1 MLWLVCGADT
11 HPSGFAFA
19 IVRGEAVLAWC
30 KREEDAQAIVE
41 AHEAAPEI
49 ADLAESGLDWLDEGK
64 RRRVRAL
71 VTRVGEKLP
80 EWKCLRPHEHPE
92 GFGWAIVDG
101 AERVAYVATA
111 RLAGFVVE
119 LSTTVPALSAV
130 TRAAAART
138 DEGWAAQD
146 TAVVKTL
153 ARRLRR
159 RLAEIES

>member
-64 RRRVRAL
+64 RRRVGAK

-80 EWKCLRPHEHPE
+80 EWRCLHPDEHPE
-92 GFGWAIVDG
+92 GVGWAIVDG
-101 AERVAYVATA
+101 AERVAQ
-111 RLAGFVVE
+111 
-119 LSTTVPALSAV
+119 P
-130 TRAAAART
+130 
-138 DEGWAAQD
+138 
-146 TAVVKTL
+146 
-153 ARRLRR
+153 
-159 RLAEIES
+159 